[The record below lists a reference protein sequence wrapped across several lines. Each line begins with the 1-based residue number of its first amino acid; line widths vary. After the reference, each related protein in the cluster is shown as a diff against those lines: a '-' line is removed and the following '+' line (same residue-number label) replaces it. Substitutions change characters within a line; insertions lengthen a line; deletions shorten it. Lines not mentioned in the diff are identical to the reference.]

1 MDRITSMV
9 AFVKVVDS
17 GGFSAA
23 ARRLDGSPTMMS
35 KHVQFLED
43 TLGVRLLNRST
54 RKISLTEVGKAYYER
69 CTQILGEIDKAD
81 AYARSLQSTP
91 QGFLRVNTSPAL
103 SVFIARTTAR
113 YAELYPEVS
122 IKMTMTDRMIDMIE
136 DGYDLAVR
144 MHPVAESSLIVRRLT
159 TYRLVLCGS
168 PGYFARHGTPKVL
181 AELERHNCLIYSYSP
196 FGHEWRL
203 GGKAAAQSVHVSGRF
218 ESNSGYALRLA
229 ALSGLGIVT
238 APHFLV
244 ADDLK
249 SGRLV
254 EILQEFP
261 APELAINIIYP
272 HRQHLSTKVRAFV
285 DIAVKQFHTD
295 LAGLGDDWDSFHDA
309 V

>member
-1 MDRITSMV
+1 MM

-23 ARRLDGSPTMMS
+23 ARRVDGSPTMMS
-35 KHVQFLED
+35 KHVQLLED

-54 RKISLTEVGKAYYER
+54 RKISLTEVGKAYYDR
-69 CTQILGEIDKAD
+69 CTQILAEIDKAD

-91 QGFLRVNTSPAL
+91 QGLLRVNTSPAL

-113 YAELYPEVS
+113 YATLYPEVS
-122 IKMTMTDRMIDMIE
+122 IKLTMTDRIADMIE
-136 DGYDLAVR
+136 GEYDLAVR
-144 MHPVAESSLIVRRLT
+144 MTPIAESSLIVRRLT
-159 TYRLVLCGS
+159 TYQFVLCGS
-168 PGYFARHGTPKVL
+168 PAYFAEHGTPKVP
-181 AELERHNCLIYSYSP
+181 ADLERRSCLVYSYSP
-196 FGHEWRL
+196 FGHEWRF
-203 GGKAAAQSVHVSGRF
+203 GGKAAAQTIRVSGRF

-254 EILQEFP
+254 AVLQEF
-261 APELAINIIYP
+261 ALPELAINIVYP
-272 HRQHLSTKVRAFV
+272 HRQHLSIKVRAFV
-285 DIAVKQFHTD
+285 DIAAKQLRTD
-295 LAGLGDDWDSFHDA
+295 LAGLGNDWNSFHDA